1 MGAPS
6 YDLIYMSKRINHTC
20 ARIKPTLLCDLP
32 LSHDSDTL
40 KKNIVNYMQVQYS
53 IIILFPSKH
62 REELKHQAC
71 AHQYFSPT
79 AQQTQ
84 HKGERAT
91 GSEKLH

>member
-1 MGAPS
+1 MGALS
-6 YDLIYMSKRINHTC
+6 YDPIYMSKPINHTY

-71 AHQYFSPT
+71 AHQHFSPT

-91 GSEKLH
+91 GSKKLH